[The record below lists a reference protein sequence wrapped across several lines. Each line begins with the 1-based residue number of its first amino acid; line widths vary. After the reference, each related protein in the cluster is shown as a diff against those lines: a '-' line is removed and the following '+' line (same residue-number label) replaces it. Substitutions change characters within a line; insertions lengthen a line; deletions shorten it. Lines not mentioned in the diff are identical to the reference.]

1 MTEDES
7 LRAHD
12 VGPMYVVLPSIDTP
26 LDIAAAYE
34 HVPAAPVG
42 GYRSDGVAPM
52 DGPEVEA
59 VLRAAVDGVQ
69 L

>member
-7 LRAHD
+7 LRAYD
-12 VGPMYVVLPSIDTP
+12 VGPMYVVLPSIVTSH
-26 LDIAAAYE
+26 DIAAVYE
-34 HVPAAPVG
+34 NVPAAPVG

-52 DGPEVEA
+52 DGAEVEA
-59 VLRAAVDGVQ
+59 VLRAAVDEVQ